1 MNKVEIPDKATF
13 KIGEVAKLL
22 ELEPYVLRYWET
34 EFEQLTPSKT
44 RSGQR
49 VYESEDIEQLVRI
62 RDLLYVEQYTIA
74 GARRQLELGDEFV
87 SDVAQTE
94 QAEQID
100 AEVFLELESAN
111 ALLEQELSVLRQE
124 LVQAQ
129 EREQALLLHTED
141 VRSER
146 DELTSQLQELEQ
158 DFVRV
163 TGLFE
168 DKKVELERQR
178 MAEASRVDVDERWEE
193 MTSQLGEDVERLE
206 RELNTFRQEIIILEQ
221 ERDTLLAERT
231 QLEARCQ
238 EYVSRLHVQHQGKG
252 RLLELL
258 RRELVGLHQVANAN

>member
-1 MNKVEIPDKATF
+1 MNKVEIPDQATF

-34 EFEQLTPSKT
+34 EFEQLAPSKT

-49 VYESEDIEQLVRI
+49 VYEAADIEQLVRI

-74 GARRQLELGDEFV
+74 GARRQLELALDV
-87 SDVAQTE
+87 SDDEVVSHESE
-94 QAEQID
+94 QYD
-100 AEVFLELESAN
+100 AEVFLELERAN
-111 ALLEQELSVLRQE
+111 AALEEE
-124 LVQAQ
+124 LVAARDELLQAQ
-129 EREQALLLHTED
+129 QREQALLLHTED
-141 VRSER
+141 AREER
-146 DELTSQLQELEQ
+146 DELTAQIQELEQ
-158 DFVRV
+158 DLTRV
-163 TGLFE
+163 MGMFE
-168 DKKVELERQR
+168 DKKLEIERQR
-178 MAEASRVDVDERWEE
+178 MAEASRLDVDERWEE

-206 RELNTFRQEIIILEQ
+206 NELGTYRQELAILEQ

-238 EYVSRLHVQHQGKG
+238 EYVSRLHSQHQGKG